1 MSSSTIT
8 HDLLILGSSGSGK
21 TSFITKATSQL
32 IDFSNTIE
40 FNPVDTNGVEDH
52 PHRILSHPVL
62 HTAKAVIVL
71 FDLTDTFSYTQAV
84 AYCNVVKAMYSE
96 LPVVL
101 VGNKSDLTTLKR
113 VSIVDVSNQL
123 MTWAEQEIPIMYY
136 NISVKTGHD
145 FEKPLIHLASLLGDA
160 DLLP

>member
-1 MSSSTIT
+1 MSSATIT

-32 IDFSNTIE
+32 LDFPDTIDF
-40 FNPVDTNGVEDH
+40 NPIDTNDH
-52 PHRILSHPVL
+52 PHRILAHPGI

-71 FDLTDTFSYTQAV
+71 FDLTNTNTFTQAV

-101 VGNKSDLTTLKR
+101 VGNKSDLTTVKR
-113 VSIVDVSNQL
+113 VSIVDVSGQL
-123 MTWAEQEIPIMYY
+123 MTWAEQGVPIMYY

-145 FEKPLIHLASLLGDA
+145 FEKPLIHLASLMGDA